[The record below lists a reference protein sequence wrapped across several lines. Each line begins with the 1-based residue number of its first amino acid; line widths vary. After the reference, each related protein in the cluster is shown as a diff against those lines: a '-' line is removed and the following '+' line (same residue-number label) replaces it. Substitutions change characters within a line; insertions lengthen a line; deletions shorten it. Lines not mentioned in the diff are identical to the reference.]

1 MKTDYFRGSLYDDV
15 LESLSDVRRQAMDN
29 MRKIR
34 ERSGTSKGKKN
45 SELETIQTMSKKNRN
60 SCTLPEEDFLTG

>member
-1 MKTDYFRGSLYDDV
+1 MKTDYFRGSLYDDI

-34 ERSGTSKGKKN
+34 ERSGASKGKKN
-45 SELETIQTMSKKNRN
+45 ARETIKKRTFYQVKERGL
-60 SCTLPEEDFLTG
+60 SF

>member
-1 MKTDYFRGSLYDDV
+1 MFVNAWFLLHSNLCFRGSLYDDV

-34 ERSGTSKGKKN
+34 ERSGTLKGEKYY
-45 SELETIQTMSKKNRN
+45 
-60 SCTLPEEDFLTG
+60 